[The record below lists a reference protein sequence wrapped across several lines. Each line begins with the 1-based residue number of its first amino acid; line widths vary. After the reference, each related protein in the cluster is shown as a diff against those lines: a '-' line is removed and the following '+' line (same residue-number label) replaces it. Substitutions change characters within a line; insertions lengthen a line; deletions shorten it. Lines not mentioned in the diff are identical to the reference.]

1 MNEEMISQNE
11 QLATANRIKEV
22 MSNYGIKTGEVT
34 YTIGPS
40 VTRYKVELLEYKQLS
55 KVKKMDSDL
64 TLSLP
69 CCGVRIVMP
78 NTFKECFVYVEIPND
93 TPEIVSMQSVLDSPR
108 FQEEKYMQLPVAL
121 GYTIPNDVF
130 MFDLA
135 EAPNLLIAG
144 ATGTGKSVTVNA
156 IIASLLHKKKPSEL
170 KFVLVDPKIV
180 EFAPYKPLWNS
191 YLDVFPETDKEST
204 IINDCDDL
212 IVKLDALVTEMEN
225 RYALFMDAGARNITM
240 YNEMITSHRLDT
252 DKQVMPNLRHHYLPY
267 IVIVIDEY
275 GDFMMQA
282 GKQVETPIA
291 RITQKARAVGI
302 HMILSTQ
309 RPSVNIVTGM
319 IKANFPTRIALRTQ
333 SIIDSRTILDSKGAE
348 QLNGRG
354 DMLFSESYYDIIRV
368 QGAYMSEEEVDK
380 MVSEFIN
387 QTTIK

>member
-1 MNEEMISQNE
+1 MNEETISQNE

-40 VTRYKVELLEYKQLS
+40 VTRYKVELLDYKQIS

-64 TLSLP
+64 TLSMP

-78 NTFKECFVYVEIPND
+78 DTLKECFVYVEIPND

-108 FQEEKYMQLPVAL
+108 FQEEKDMRLPVAL

-135 EAPNLLIAG
+135 EAPHLLIAG

-156 IIASLLHKKKPSEL
+156 IIASLLYKKKPSEL

-191 YLDVFPETDKEST
+191 YLDVFPETNQENS
-204 IINDCDDL
+204 IITECDDL

-225 RYALFMDAGARNITM
+225 RYTLLMDAGARNITM

-252 DKQVMPNLRHHYLPY
+252 DKQVMPNLR
-267 IVIVIDEY
+267 ITIC
-275 GDFMMQA
+275 
-282 GKQVETPIA
+282 PIL
-291 RITQKARAVGI
+291 
-302 HMILSTQ
+302 LS
-309 RPSVNIVTGM
+309 S
-319 IKANFPTRIALRTQ
+319 
-333 SIIDSRTILDSKGAE
+333 
-348 QLNGRG
+348 
-354 DMLFSESYYDIIRV
+354 
-368 QGAYMSEEEVDK
+368 
-380 MVSEFIN
+380 
-387 QTTIK
+387 